1 VKARVFWGHFAEGEY
16 RRVVVKAIDFQ
27 GNEMMR
33 LLLLNTFYL
42 RRERG

>member
-1 VKARVFWGHFAEGEY
+1 
-16 RRVVVKAIDFQ
+16 VVKAIDFR